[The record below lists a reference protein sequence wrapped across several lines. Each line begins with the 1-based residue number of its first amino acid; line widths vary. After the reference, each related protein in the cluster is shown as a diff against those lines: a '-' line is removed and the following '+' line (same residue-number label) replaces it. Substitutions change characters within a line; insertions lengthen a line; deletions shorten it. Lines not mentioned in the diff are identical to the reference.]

1 MCGSER
7 RQDIRFYICRNLKI
21 LNRMMD
27 DHCNKDMED
36 IGLTG
41 RQFDVIQY
49 LAMREQDRVKQV
61 MIEKDFKLTN
71 PTVSGILNRM
81 EKNGFIRRIPDE
93 EDKRCNYIELTPKAL
108 ETRSLARSRGRAM
121 ERQFFSGISEEEG
134 RFFYSILKKLCD
146 NIAEM
151 RMEQE
156 KE

>member
-1 MCGSER
+1 MEVNED
-7 RQDIRFYICRNLKI
+7 QDIRFHICRNLKI
-21 LNRMMD
+21 LDRMMD

-49 LAMREQDRVKQV
+49 LAMCKQDRVKQV
-61 MIEKDFKLTN
+61 MIEKDFKLSN

-81 EKNGFIRRIPDE
+81 EKNGFIRRLPDE
-93 EDKRCNYIELTPKAL
+93 EDKRCNYIVLTSKAL